1 MVPKTGIGGMLCE
14 PKQWKTTQQRRQL
27 QALAHSCRRNFGS
40 VIVMIARI
48 QALESEKKA
57 VDKTR
62 EQIESLNALY
72 TTIDGLG
79 TVTYAESR

>member
-1 MVPKTGIGGMLCE
+1 
-14 PKQWKTTQQRRQL
+14 
-27 QALAHSCRRNFGS
+27 
-40 VIVMIARI
+40 MIARI